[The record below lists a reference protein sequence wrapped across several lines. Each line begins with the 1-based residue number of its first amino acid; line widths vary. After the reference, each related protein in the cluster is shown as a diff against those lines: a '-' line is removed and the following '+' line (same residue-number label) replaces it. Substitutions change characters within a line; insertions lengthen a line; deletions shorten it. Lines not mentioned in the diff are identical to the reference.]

1 MGSLT
6 TTFTPPASCT
16 STGIVYITRIE
27 SRDTKYYFLQGQNI
41 KSTECFPS
49 GYDPRRTAF
58 YEPGI
63 CPSGYTGACTRIETL
78 QGKIETAVT
87 CCPTLL
93 KHYCQTDTSQAYPWQ
108 STLVCRSDITT
119 NGDGSWTI
127 GPVTWSSGP
136 RTWTEPAKGSR
147 NGGAVNAY
155 GIQIKIGD
163 GAFPTMSSTVGAAS
177 SPSIGQDVSATAIR
191 TGGPGQSEG
200 GGAGDG
206 DGAAK
211 GLSPGAAAG
220 IGVGAGAAVI
230 LAAFAGLWLLRR
242 RRKDRPAA
250 ASENKEAQPGAGQGE
265 SPAELSQP
273 FIGHETARYNRHS
286 HKPENLPLEL
296 DATTG
301 R

>member
-6 TTFTPPASCT
+6 TTFRPPASCT
-16 STGIVYITRIE
+16 STGIVYVTRIE
-27 SRDTKYYFLQGQNI
+27 SGDTKYYFLQGQNA

-63 CPSGYTGACTRIETL
+63 CPSGYTGTCTRIETL

-163 GAFPTMSSTVGAAS
+163 GSFPTMSSIVGATP
-177 SPSIGQDVSATAIR
+177 SPSIAKDA
-191 TGGPGQSEG
+191 GQSEG

-206 DGAAK
+206 AGAAK
-211 GLSPGAAAG
+211 GLGPGAAAG

-230 LAAFAGLWLLRR
+230 LAALAGLWLLRRR

-250 ASENKEAQPGAGQGE
+250 ASESKEAQPGAGRGE

-273 FIGHETARYNRHS
+273 FIGREAARDNRHS
-286 HKPENLPLEL
+286 HNKPENLPQEL